1 MAGKY
6 QFNKNSDLSK
16 HLICPRCS
24 EPLTHADVEIF
35 PSCPFCDCR
44 LERNV
49 ELEDFIL
56 QPLVE
61 RWANQYAPVT
71 GRNRSLHNRETS
83 L

>member
-6 QFNKNSDLSK
+6 QYHKHEDLSK
-16 HLICPRCS
+16 RLICPRCA
-24 EPLTHADVEIF
+24 EFLTYADIEIF
-35 PSCPFCDCR
+35 PACPYCDCR
-44 LERNV
+44 LERNS

-71 GRNRSLHNRETS
+71 GRGRQIRGRDSI
-83 L
+83 